1 VYAGY
6 RPTFGDLVYGFD
18 AHIMHWPGPKWEA
31 GAHGEKSVGQFLQN
45 DNYNPDRFVVW
56 VRNNIEPTSSL
67 YLPPREYAEG
77 YFAFQNNW
85 MPDPRYPRPGTITI
99 DPLTT
104 IGVHYRRDSRIP
116 YWDPETGTLLD
127 GNAALGL
134 PVFGE
139 NRWSALAWGQASW
152 TTTLPDELEFFGSD
166 CKVAFR
172 VGGAVGLPKRAR
184 LFPMGGNLWYRGFD
198 VFERQGSCLWLAS
211 VELRVPVKR
220 DVGVDFVDRILRLNN
235 VYVAPFYDVGDAYV
249 AGRSLGP
256 VAHAVGIGFRFDVS
270 FFSFLER
277 ATVRLDL
284 AQTIGMDTR
293 PQFWFGLQQP
303 F

>member
-1 VYAGY
+1 
-6 RPTFGDLVYGFD
+6 
-18 AHIMHWPGPKWEA
+18 MHWPLPKWEA
-31 GAHGEKSVGQFLQN
+31 GAHGEMSVGQFLQN

-56 VRNNIEPTSSL
+56 VRNNIEPTSAL

-77 YFAFQNNW
+77 YVAFQNNW
-85 MPDPRYPRPGTITI
+85 MPDARYPRPDTITI

-104 IGVHYRRDSRIP
+104 LGVHYRRDTRIP
-116 YWDPETGTLLD
+116 YWDPEMGTLIA

-139 NRWSALAWGQASW
+139 NRWSAMAWGQASW
-152 TTTLPDELEFFGSD
+152 TTTLPDGLEFFGSD
-166 CKVAFR
+166 TKLAFR

-220 DVGVDFVDRILRLNN
+220 DVRFELVDRILRLNN
-235 VYVAPFYDVGDAYV
+235 VYLAPFYDVGDVYV
-249 AGRSLGP
+249 NGHSLGP
-256 VAHAVGIGFRFDVS
+256 VAHAVGLGFRFDVS

-277 ATVRLDL
+277 ATVRLDV

-293 PQFWFGLQQP
+293 TQFWFGMQQP